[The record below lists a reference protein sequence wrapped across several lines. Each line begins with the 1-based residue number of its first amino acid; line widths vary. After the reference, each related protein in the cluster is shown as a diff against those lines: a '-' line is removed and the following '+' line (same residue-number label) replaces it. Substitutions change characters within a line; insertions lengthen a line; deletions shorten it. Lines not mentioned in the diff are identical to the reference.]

1 MLMIAHWPGRIPSG
15 VVRSGVATTMDLFTT
30 FLSLAGA
37 TPPSDRAIDGKN
49 IMPLLSGRADSPHET
64 LYDYFRQRLFALRQ
78 GRWKLHLF
86 KRELGPKGKPGP
98 PVRCKEP
105 ELYDLSDD
113 PAEKVNLAQNHP
125 DLVAELADRARE
137 FHAGIEP
144 VMKLPGPDRSVAAG
158 IITQAPKSPHKVPK

>member
-1 MLMIAHWPGRIPSG
+1 MCRVQREKTWH
-15 VVRSGVATTMDLFTT
+15 
-30 FLSLAGA
+30 
-37 TPPSDRAIDGKN
+37 
-49 IMPLLSGRADSPHET
+49 SGRRRCILWPCQGQNGNPG
-64 LYDYFRQRLFALRQ
+64 YYYFRQRLFALRQ

-125 DLVAELADRARE
+125 DLVAELAGRARE

-144 VMKLPGPDRSVAAG
+144 VMKLPGPGRSVAAG
-158 IITQAPKSPHKVPK
+158 IITQAPKSPHKVLK